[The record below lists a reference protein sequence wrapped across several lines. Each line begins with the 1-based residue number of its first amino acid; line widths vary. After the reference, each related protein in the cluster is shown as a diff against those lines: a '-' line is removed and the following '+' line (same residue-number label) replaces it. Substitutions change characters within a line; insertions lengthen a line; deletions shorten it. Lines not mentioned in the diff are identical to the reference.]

1 MRQGSLTQEPEAYKE
16 YSQEAS
22 QSRNECMTRKS
33 HQGHCWDNRKNRE
46 TPYKWAG
53 NIEGDQQGPKSIKTY

>member
-33 HQGHCWDNRKNRE
+33 HQGHCWDNRKNRDSLQVGW
-46 TPYKWAG
+46 KHRG
-53 NIEGDQQGPKSIKTY
+53 